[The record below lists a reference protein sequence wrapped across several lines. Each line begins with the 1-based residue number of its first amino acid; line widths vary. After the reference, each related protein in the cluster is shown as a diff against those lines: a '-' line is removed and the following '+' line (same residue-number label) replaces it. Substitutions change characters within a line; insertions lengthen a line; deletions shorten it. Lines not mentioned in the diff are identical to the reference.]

1 MEEYYFTVQIP
12 GVLVLVFLF
21 VLFAVAVFIW
31 GPKDE

>member
-1 MEEYYFTVQIP
+1 MEEYYFTVRVP

-21 VLFAVAVFIW
+21 AVFAAALNIW